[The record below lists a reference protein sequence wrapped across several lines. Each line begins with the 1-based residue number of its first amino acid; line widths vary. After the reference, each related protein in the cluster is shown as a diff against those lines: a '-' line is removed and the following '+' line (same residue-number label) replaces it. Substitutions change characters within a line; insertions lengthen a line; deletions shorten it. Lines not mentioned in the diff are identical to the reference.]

1 MRAADELVPVL
12 KKLKLSGV
20 LNTLELRAREAADD
34 DLPFGEFLFRLLSDE
49 VERREA
55 KQLMLRL
62 SRASFEH
69 QKTIEDFDFTFNRQ
83 IPKARIIELA
93 TTTFVARQENVCL
106 IGPAGTGKS
115 HIAQA
120 FGHRACR
127 AGYTVLFTSAHQML
141 KELKAARADH
151 TWDRRILRFTGPDL
165 LILDDLGL
173 RPLDHDEPMDLYE
186 VIRQRYERCS
196 IAVTSNRAM
205 EEWASLFTDAL
216 MAQSAL
222 DRLMHHAHVVV
233 MEGHS
238 YRNPPKTGQEGK
250 EA

>member
-1 MRAADELVPVL
+1 MRAADEP
-12 KKLKLSGV
+12 GV

-55 KQLMLRL
+55 KQLALRL

-83 IPKARIIELA
+83 IPKARIMIIELA

-120 FGHRACR
+120 LGHRACR

-151 TWDRRILRFTGPDL
+151 TWDRRILRFTSPDL

-186 VIRQRYERCS
+186 VIRQRYERGS

-205 EEWASLFTDAL
+205 EEWTSLFTDAL

-222 DRLMHHAHVVV
+222 DRLMHHAHVLV
-233 MEGHS
+233 MEGKS
-238 YRNPPKTGQEGK
+238 YRNPPKTSQKGK
-250 EA
+250 EG

>member
-34 DLPFGEFLFRLLSDE
+34 NLPFSEFLFRLLSDE

-55 KQLMLRL
+55 KQLALRL

-93 TTTFVARQENVCL
+93 TTTFVARKENVCL

-120 FGHRACR
+120 LGHRACR
-127 AGYTVLFTSAHQML
+127 AGYTVLFTPAHQML

-151 TWDRRILRFTGPDL
+151 TWDRRVLRFTGPDL

-186 VIRQRYERCS
+186 VIRQRYERGS

-205 EEWASLFTDAL
+205 EEWTSLFTDAL

-222 DRLMHHAHVVV
+222 DRLMHYAHVVV
-233 MEGHS
+233 MEGQS
-238 YRNPPKTGQEGK
+238 YRNPPKTGK